1 MKITDVRVNEYSN
14 KAVRGFASI
23 TIDDELVVTGFR
35 ILEGKK
41 GLFLA
46 FPSQAGKDG
55 EYYDTTF
62 PLNKDTRG
70 YISDEILAAY
80 EALDLPIE
88 EEEEKPVRKAA
99 TRTTARRK

>member
-14 KAVRGFASI
+14 KAIRGFASI
-23 TIDDELVVTGFR
+23 TIDYELVITGFR

-41 GLFLA
+41 GLFVA

-62 PLNKDTRG
+62 PLSKDIRT

-80 EALDLPIE
+80 EAMDLPIE
-88 EEEEKPVRKAA
+88 EEEKKQARKS
-99 TRTTARRK
+99 TGRTTARRK